1 MWISRKKLCCQI
13 SLSSMPRLRGDRWWW
28 FLYEANQAAT
38 PVASLPSQLKTR
50 RFLFELDTVLDHG
63 HAGSI

>member
-1 MWISRKKLCCQI
+1 MLLGAQLASA
-13 SLSSMPRLRGDRWWW
+13 SLFTATARWP
-28 FLYEANQAAT
+28 LMVANQAAI